1 MQLVILGNQENL
13 SKPKTTL
20 SVTAQHTHTHT
31 YTYQQILLGQG
42 KSRLTFEVIII
53 FGHRQHVVLN
63 SWRFHNKF
71 TEMLNV
77 LIGQWK
83 IRFY

>member
-1 MQLVILGNQENL
+1 MEIFQSQ
-13 SKPKTTL
+13 KPLLASRHSTHT
-20 SVTAQHTHTHT
+20 HTHTHT

-63 SWRFHNKF
+63 SWRFHNKY

-77 LIGQWK
+77 LIGQGK